1 MAFRGRGK
9 IEGQNT
15 ELKENSM
22 IGIPKVISEMYVGA
36 TRPGNPLLIVCR
48 STPRHRPSTSN
59 LHDEK

>member
-1 MAFRGRGK
+1 MTFHGRGK

-15 ELKENSM
+15 ELKESTM
-22 IGIPKVISEMYVGA
+22 KGIPEVISEIYVEA

-48 STPRHRPSTSN
+48 STSMHRPKTSS